1 MQIEIG
7 ARMGYTDR
15 AGTRGV
21 ERFMKHYYLTA
32 KDVGDLTRIF
42 CAALEAE
49 HRRRPRSDLSRI
61 LPHGR
66 TIGAFQPDGGRLTVR
81 RTDKRSVGKECVSTC
96 SARGSPQHNKKQIT
110 PSHT

>member
-42 CAALEAE
+42 REALEVE
-49 HRRRPRSDLSRI
+49 HRRRTRFDLSRL
-61 LPHGR
+61 LPRGR
-66 TIGAFQPDGGRLTVR
+66 SPRALHVDGGRPPVQEADAFKADTVKLD
-81 RTDKRSVGKECVSTC
+81 TKAGV
-96 SARGSPQHNKKQIT
+96 
-110 PSHT
+110 

>member
-1 MQIEIG
+1 TSTNHPPTPTPLPYTTLFRSRADDRLMFDVQMEI
-7 ARMGYTDR
+7 AERTGYTSR

-49 HRRRPRSDLSRI
+49 HQRRPRLDRKS
-61 LPHGR
+61 
-66 TIGAFQPDGGRLTVR
+66 TRLN
-81 RTDKRSVGKECVSTC
+81 S
-96 SARGSPQHNKKQIT
+96 
-110 PSHT
+110 SHVKTSYAVF

>member
-32 KDVGDLTRIF
+32 KEVGDLTRIF

-49 HRRRPRSDLSRI
+49 HRRRPRFSLPGLDLFRRDVAGFP
-61 LPHGR
+61 LER
-66 TIGAFQPDGGRLTVR
+66 GRLTLP
-81 RTDKRSVGKECVSTC
+81 
-96 SARGSPQHNKKQIT
+96 SARALAKDPEIGR
-110 PSHT
+110 PSGRERVCQSG